1 MPYPIF
7 WKSCRIDEDETMK
20 AAKITAA
27 LLMCL
32 GLTVPVVLIS
42 GSVISRSAT
51 TPGAAA
57 PAEEATAKEVTADE
71 MQGEKVYSAL
81 AELPVAGTTLNVKI
95 YINGYSAAEDFKG
108 LNSVLLSSGEDEMLK
123 ALRKMKARG
132 RIQQDGTVSFYDLK
146 LIVSTQTP
154 KGRHIYAITDRPIG
168 FLEAYVSSRSKDYR
182 FGILE
187 LDLQANETGKEK
199 GEGTL
204 IYAAKIKVMD
214 EQKVDV
220 ENFTFAPIRL
230 LGVREL

>member
-1 MPYPIF
+1 
-7 WKSCRIDEDETMK
+7 MK

-42 GSVISRSAT
+42 GSVLTRSVT
-51 TPGAAA
+51 TTSAAA
-57 PAEEATAKEVTADE
+57 RPAGAVTPTEVTADE

-81 AELPVAGTTLNVKI
+81 AELPVADRTLNVKI
-95 YINGYSAAEDFKG
+95 YINNYSTADDLKG
-108 LNSVLLSSGEDEMLK
+108 LNSLLLSGGEEAMLK

-132 RIQQDGTVSFYDLK
+132 RIQQDGTISFYDLK

-187 LDLQANETGKEK
+187 LDLQANEKGKEK